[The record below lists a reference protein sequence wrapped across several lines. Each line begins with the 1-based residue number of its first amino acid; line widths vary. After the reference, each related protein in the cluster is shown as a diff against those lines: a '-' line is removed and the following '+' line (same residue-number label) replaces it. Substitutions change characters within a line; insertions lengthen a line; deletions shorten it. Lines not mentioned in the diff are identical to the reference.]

1 MIPAAGSAR
10 RRCVLSL
17 SKAGREAE
25 RVLRFVVRRLLL
37 MIPVLFGLS
46 VLLFIWVRALP
57 GDPARSLLGRQGHAG
72 VGGPGQRAVRLRQA
86 AASSSTSPTSARCS
100 RATSAPR
107 RGPGSRCSG
116 TFLDRFPATI
126 ELALAAMLFAI
137 VVGIPLGYAA
147 AKRAGG
153 ALDFFAV
160 GGSLL
165 GVVIPVFVLAY
176 LLKIVFAVGL
186 SGPLGALAVLP
197 ASGRQDP
204 RIDATH
210 ITNFYVLDG
219 LITREWDA
227 AWDAILHLILPA
239 HRPRLDP
246 AGDHRPDDPGLGAGG
261 AERGLRPHRP
271 RQGPG
276 PEPDHPPAC
285 AAQRDAAGARPP
297 SACTT
302 GALLAGAVLTESVF
316 AFNGIGSYLFDAIS
330 TLDFAVLQGFILF
343 IAVVYALVNLVVD
356 LGYGVIDPR
365 LRTR

>member
-1 MIPAAGSAR
+1 
-10 RRCVLSL
+10 
-17 SKAGREAE
+17 
-25 RVLRFVVRRLLL
+25 VLRFAIRRLLL

-46 VLLFIWVRALP
+46 VLLFAWVRALP
-57 GDPARSLLGRQGHAG
+57 GDPAQSLLGE
-72 VGGPGQRAVRLRQA
+72 RATPESVARVTAQYGFDRPLLQQYFTYIGALLRGDFG
-86 AASSSTSPTSARCS
+86 TSPRTGQ
-100 RATSAPR
+100 PVL
-107 RGPGSRCSG
+107 G

-126 ELALAAMLFAI
+126 ELALAALIFAI
-137 VVGIPLGYAA
+137 AVGIPLGYAA

-153 ALDFFAV
+153 PLDFFAV

-186 SGPLGALAVLP
+186 PGPLGVLAVLP
-197 ASGRQDP
+197 ASGRQNP

-219 LITREWDA
+219 LLTREWDA
-227 AWDAILHLILPA
+227 AADALLHLVLPA
-239 HRPRLDP
+239 IALGSIPLAIIVRMTRASVLEVLHEDYVRT
-246 AGDHRPDDPGLGAGG
+246 AQAKGLAPSLITRRHVLRN
-261 AERGLRPHRP
+261 AMLPVSTTIGL
-271 RQGPG
+271 Q
-276 PEPDHPPAC
+276 
-285 AAQRDAAGARPP
+285 
-297 SACTT
+297 T

-330 TLDFAVLQGFILF
+330 SLDFAVLQGFILF
-343 IAVVYALVNLVVD
+343 IAVVYALVNLAVD